1 MKPLVRIIT
10 TLVALAV
17 GAAGLFLILHA
28 WQIVP
33 FSGGAEMTENAYV
46 RGQVTIMSPQVSGYV
61 AEVPVKDFERVKAGQ
76 ILVKIDDRIYLQ
88 KVRQAEATLKGQQA
102 QLDSLEQKKRSAEAK
117 LASGKATIS
126 SAQVA
131 LKTAEST
138 YERNKGLAANAIVS
152 QSALEQSA
160 SALEQA
166 RAALAQAVSNQQ
178 VLEQDLASVDVSR
191 AGYEAAL
198 EGARAALELAKIDL
212 ANTTIVAPAD
222 GRLSEVGARKGA
234 YVAAGTQLVALVPD
248 RIWVTANF
256 KETQLSGIHIGQAV
270 SFTVDALDHR
280 SFSGKVESLSP
291 ATGSEFS
298 VIKADNATGNFTKVA
313 QRVGVRISIDPGQD
327 LAKDLSP
334 GLSVVVRIDKSA
346 APLKS
351 VAADQ

>member
-1 MKPLVRIIT
+1 MKPFVRIIA
-10 TLVALAV
+10 TLVALAI

-28 WQIVP
+28 WQLVP

-61 AEVPVKDFERVKAGQ
+61 ADVPVKDFERVKAGQ
-76 ILVKIDDRIYLQ
+76 VLVRIDDRIYLQ

-102 QLDSLEQKKRSAEAK
+102 QLDSLEQKRRSAEAR

-138 YERNKGLAANAIVS
+138 YQRNKGLAASAIVS
-152 QSALEQSA
+152 QSALEQST
-160 SALEQA
+160 SVLEQA

-198 EGARAALELAKIDL
+198 EGAKAALELARIDL
-212 ANTTIVAPAD
+212 ANTRIVAPAD

-234 YVAAGTQLVALVPD
+234 YVTAGTQLVALVPD
-248 RIWVTANF
+248 RIWITANF

-270 SFTVDALDHR
+270 RFTVDALDHR

-313 QRVGVRISIDPGQD
+313 QRLPIRIAIDGGQQEYDRLEPGM
-327 LAKDLSP
+327 
-334 GLSVVVRIDKSA
+334 SVVVTVPPS
-346 APLKS
+346 S
-351 VAADQ
+351 S